1 MATEDCRCKIEDAEI
16 QRGERSEFVARI
28 EYAEA
33 KLETEF

>member
-1 MATEDCRCKIEDAEI
+1 MQDEDAEV

-28 EYAEA
+28 EYAQA